1 MRKTLILLLA
11 VVFYALLAISNPAYG
26 QKPKAN
32 NQNTAQ
38 STQSDD
44 NTGQAP
50 TGGPKIF
57 FPETVHD
64 FGTVMQGEEAT
75 HKFVVKNVGD
85 APLKLIKAKG
95 S

>member
-1 MRKTLILLLA
+1 MILFA
-11 VVFYALLAISNPAYG
+11 TVIFFAAMIASNMAYG

-32 NQNTAQ
+32 NQSTAQ
-38 STQSDD
+38 MTQAGDD
-44 NTGQAP
+44 TDQTATG
-50 TGGPKIF
+50 TPKIF
-57 FPETVHD
+57 FPETIHD
-64 FGTVMQGEEAT
+64 FGTVMQGDKVT